1 MSYKR
6 KNSVKKTNIKG
17 SSERPRL
24 SVFRSNK
31 FIFAQ
36 IIDDVA
42 GVTLVSASSLKLDNS
57 GNIDAAKVVGKN
69 LAELAK
75 LKKIVSIVFDRGR
88 YQFKGRVKA
97 LADSAREEG
106 LQF

>member
-6 KNSVKKTNIKG
+6 KNTVKKTNIKG
-17 SSERPRL
+17 SSDKPRL
-24 SVFRSNK
+24 TVFRSNK

-36 IIDDVA
+36 IIDDIA
-42 GVTLVSASSLKLDNS
+42 GETLVSASSLKLDNS
-57 GNIDAAKVVGKN
+57 GNVDAAKVVGK
-69 LAELAK
+69 ELAK
-75 LKKIVSIVFDRGR
+75 LAKSKNIATIVFDRGR